1 MPAFSDVI
9 TSKPLA
15 LSRSTESQVYGL
27 FALALGLTVVGIYAG
42 IQFAFV
48 LLGSG
53 MHVMFLIAELVLIVT
68 ARLWMR
74 ATPWNHLLFAAFPL
88 LSGIT
93 ITPYILY
100 ILTGYANGGVILMN
114 AASATVFMS
123 LAAAIFART
132 TQWNLGVLSRGLL
145 FALIGLIVLGLLQIF
160 IPGMRSTA
168 MELLISGA
176 GIMVFGVYTAMD
188 LQRISALGRAGMS
201 PFLLAL
207 SLYLDIFNLFLSI
220 LRFMVVLYGN
230 RR

>member
-1 MPAFSDVI
+1 MPTFSDVI
-9 TSKPLA
+9 TSRPIA

-27 FALALGLTVVGIYAG
+27 FALAMGLTVVGIYVG
-42 IQFAFV
+42 MQFTSM
-48 LLGSG
+48 LLSSG
-53 MHVMFLIAELVLIVT
+53 LHVIFLIAELVLIFT

-74 ATPWNHLLFAAFPL
+74 ASPWNFFLFGAFPL
-88 LSGIT
+88 LSGFT

-100 ILTGYANGGVILMN
+100 VLTGYANGGVILMN

-123 LAAAIFART
+123 IAAAVFART

-145 FALIGLIVLGLLQIF
+145 FALVGLIVLGILQIF

-168 MELLISGA
+168 IELMISGA
-176 GIMVFGVYTAMD
+176 GIMIFGVYTAMD
-188 LQRISALGRAGMS
+188 LQRVASLGRAGMS

-220 LRFMVVLYGN
+220 LRFMVVLSGN